1 MRRALLP
8 LATALVCAAARD
20 SWACP
25 SCFGQADGPMADA
38 TRVGMWLLLGVTV
51 SLQGGFAA
59 FFLYLRRRAAR
70 AADGALDAEWT
81 RVQGEWDR
89 TGRSGTR

>member
-1 MRRALLP
+1 
-8 LATALVCAAARD
+8 
-20 SWACP
+20 
-25 SCFGQADGPMADA
+25 MADA

-70 AADGALDAEWT
+70 AADHALDDEWS
-81 RVQGEWDR
+81 RLQGGWDR
-89 TGRSGTR
+89 GGRSGTR

>member
-8 LATALVCAAARD
+8 LATALLCAAARD

-59 FFLYLRRRAAR
+59 FFLYLRRRAAG
-70 AADGALDAEWT
+70 AAERALDDEWS
-81 RVQGEWDR
+81 RLQEGSDR
-89 TGRSGTR
+89 GGRSGTR